1 LVSVRAK
8 EGDTDKPIFVLRNVR
23 SYRAGHLAR
32 HRTADDYHIIGCGV
46 VHCLCDFRVDPQECL
61 LRQPTHALVF
71 RVGGD
76 RFNIALRFSASA
88 SATFFVFP
96 VRE

>member
-1 LVSVRAK
+1 
-8 EGDTDKPIFVLRNVR
+8 
-23 SYRAGHLAR
+23 
-32 HRTADDYHIIGCGV
+32 YHIIECGV

>member
-1 LVSVRAK
+1 MRRRALFVR
-8 EGDTDKPIFVLRNVR
+8 
-23 SYRAGHLAR
+23 
-32 HRTADDYHIIGCGV
+32 
-46 VHCLCDFRVDPQECL
+46 FRVDPQECL

-71 RVGGD
+71 VSAV
-76 RFNIALRFSASA
+76 IASTSALRFSASA